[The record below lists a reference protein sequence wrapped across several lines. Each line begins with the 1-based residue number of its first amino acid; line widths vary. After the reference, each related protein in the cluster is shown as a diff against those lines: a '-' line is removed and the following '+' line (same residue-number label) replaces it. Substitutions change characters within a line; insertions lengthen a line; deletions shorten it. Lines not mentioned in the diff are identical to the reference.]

1 VHKERVVRTKVKA
14 AALVVVFAL
23 MGCATYPVT
32 TTVVTQ
38 PGKRVTAEKS
48 KFSIFWLTPLPA
60 ETAGGLVDELLE
72 KCSGQDLTGVTVSV
86 ERAWVIVGENMR
98 IVASGYCV
106 AHDGGSTAG
115 SGRGG

>member
-1 VHKERVVRTKVKA
+1 LNLHKERDVRTKVKA
-14 AALVVVFAL
+14 AALVLVFAAI
-23 MGCATYPVT
+23 GCATYPVT

-48 KFSIFWLTPLPA
+48 KFSVFWLTPLPA

-72 KCSGQDLTGVTVSV
+72 KCNGQDLTGVTVSV

-106 AHDGGSTAG
+106 VPGGSTGA
-115 SGRGG
+115 

>member
-1 VHKERVVRTKVKA
+1 MVMI
-14 AALVVVFAL
+14 FAV

-72 KCSGQDLTGVTVSV
+72 KCNGQDLTGVTVSV

-98 IVASGYCV
+98 IVWNVNVLDARWTRPV
-106 AHDGGSTAG
+106 KTLTKTAKQT
-115 SGRGG
+115 SVKAKM